1 MSKYLS
7 LLIFVVVVMS
17 AGIAIG
23 FSTPPGEWYASLQ
36 KPWFNPPN
44 WVFGPVWTI
53 LYALIAVAG
62 WLTWQRDSDSAAMK
76 LWFAQMLL
84 NFAWTP
90 VFFGAHLPGPAL
102 AIILAM
108 LCAILAFIALSWQ
121 RVRTASWLF
130 VPYAAWVSFATLLN
144 GSIWLLN

>member
-7 LLIFVVVVMS
+7 LLIFVVVVVG

-23 FSTPPGEWYASLQ
+23 FSTPPSEWYASLQ

-44 WVFGPVWTI
+44 WVFGPVWTV
-53 LYALIAVAG
+53 LYVLIAVAG
-62 WLTWQRDSDSAAMK
+62 WLTWQRDSDGTAMK
-76 LWFAQMLL
+76 LWFGQMLL

-130 VPYAAWVSFATLLN
+130 VPYVAWVSFATLLN